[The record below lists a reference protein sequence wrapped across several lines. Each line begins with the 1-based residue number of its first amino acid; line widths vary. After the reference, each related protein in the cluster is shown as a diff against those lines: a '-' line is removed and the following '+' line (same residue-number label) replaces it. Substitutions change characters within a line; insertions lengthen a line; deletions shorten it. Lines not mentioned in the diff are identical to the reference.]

1 VRVSKVK
8 LREELSLIVFGN
20 RVLRNIFVSKRDGVT
35 GGWKKLRKEVLFTK
49 YYYSDQ
55 IKENGR
61 DVRRAWGYE
70 KWI

>member
-8 LREELSLIVFGN
+8 LREELRLRVFGN
-20 RVLRNIFVSKRDGVT
+20 RVLRKIFVSKRDGVT
-35 GGWKKLRKEVLFTK
+35 GGWKKLRKVVLFTK

-61 DVRRAWGYE
+61 DVRRAWG
-70 KWI
+70 I